1 MKFLQLDHDVCEKL
15 LPGLTGRLSDIPFD
29 QLESLESPAIALF
42 KEHGGTNLLIPREY
56 GGIGASA
63 LDAVRVIRAL
73 ASLAPSLAVA
83 TAMHHFSIGML
94 FSVGPYYESGTGRG
108 NGTGRGSG
116 TGSRMSVLDTV
127 AKNRSLIASG
137 YAEGRSGRGIL
148 TPTVE
153 ARETSGGYL
162 VSGSKKPCSLSRSMD
177 LLTASVAL
185 RGDGGGTEMGLLV
198 LPADTPGISV
208 HDFWSTFPLVGAES
222 HEVRL
227 TDVFARAEHILRAP
241 TNSAE
246 KLDELNEA
254 GVIWFQMIV
263 AASYTG
269 VASALVDLVLR
280 QERGSADERARLC
293 LLIDSAAS
301 LVEGIA
307 RRIMDDDLGNDC
319 AAASLFTRFSVQ
331 DILTRAV
338 GQAVEMLGG
347 IAFITSPRIAYLAS
361 AAQAVVFHPPSRM
374 SMSEAVVD
382 YFAGKPLFFA

>member
-1 MKFLQLDHDVCEKL
+1 MKFLQRDREVCERL
-15 LPGLTGRLSDIPFD
+15 LPGLADRLADVPFD
-29 QLESLESPAIALF
+29 RLECPESPAIALF
-42 KEHGGTNLLIPREY
+42 KQHGGGNLLVPRSH
-56 GGIGASA
+56 GGIGACA

-83 TAMHHFSIGML
+83 SAMHHFSVGML
-94 FSVGPYYESGTGRG
+94 FAVGPLYESNTSLH
-108 NGTGRGSG
+108 T
-116 TGSRMSVLDTV
+116 SVLDTV
-127 AKNRSLIASG
+127 AENRSLIASG
-137 YAEGRSGRGIL
+137 FAEGRSGHGIL
-148 TPTVE
+148 SPTVA
-153 ARETSGGYL
+153 AREASGGYR
-162 VSGSKKPCSLSRSMD
+162 VTGSKKPCSLSRSMD

-185 RGDGGGTEMGLLV
+185 RGNDGAPEMGLLV

-208 HDFWSTFPLVGAES
+208 HDFWSTFPLVAAES

-227 TDVFARAEHILRAP
+227 DDVWVAAEHILRTPPNA
-241 TNSAE
+241 AE

-280 QERGSADERARLC
+280 DRRGSAADRARLC
-293 LLIDSAAS
+293 LLIESAAY
-301 LVEGIA
+301 LVEGVA
-307 RRIMDDDLGNDC
+307 RRIMDGDLGNDC

-331 DILTRAV
+331 DIITRAV

-347 IAFITSPRIAYLAS
+347 MAFIGSPKIAYLAT

-374 SMSEAVVD
+374 SMSEAVDD
-382 YFAGKPLFFA
+382 YYAGKPLYFS

>member
-1 MKFLQLDHDVCEKL
+1 MKFLQLDYDVCEKL
-15 LPGLTGRLSDIPFD
+15 LPGLAGRLSDLPFE
-29 QLESLESPAIALF
+29 QLESPRSPAIALF
-42 KEHGGTNLLIPREY
+42 KDYGGTNLLIPREH

-63 LDAVRVIRAL
+63 LDSVRVIRAL

-83 TAMHHFSIGML
+83 TAMHHFSVGML
-94 FSVGPYYESGTGRG
+94 FSVGPYYASGTGIRA
-108 NGTGRGSG
+108 
-116 TGSRMSVLDTV
+116 SVLDVV

-137 YAEGRSGRGIL
+137 YAEGRSGHGIL

-153 ARETSGGYL
+153 ARETAGGYL
-162 VSGSKKPCSLSRSMD
+162 ISGSKKPCSLSRSMD

-185 RGDGGGTEMGLLV
+185 RGADGGTEMGLLV

-227 TDVFARAEHILRAP
+227 TDVFAATEHVLRAP
-241 TNSAE
+241 ANAAE
-246 KLDELNEA
+246 RLDELNEA

-280 QERGSADERARLC
+280 NERGSADERARLC

-301 LVEGIA
+301 LVDGVA

-319 AAASLFTRFSVQ
+319 AAASLFTRYSVQ
-331 DILTRAV
+331 SILTRTV

-347 IAFITSPRIAYLAS
+347 MAFITSPKVAYLAS

-374 SMSEAVVD
+374 SMSAAVVD

>member
-1 MKFLQLDHDVCEKL
+1 MKFLQLDYGVCEKL
-15 LPGLTGRLSDIPFD
+15 LPGLIGRLSDIPFE
-29 QLESLESPAIALF
+29 QLECPESPAIALF
-42 KEHGGTNLLIPREY
+42 KEYGGTNLLIPREH

-63 LDAVRVIRAL
+63 LEAVRVIRAL

-83 TAMHHFSIGML
+83 TAMHHFSVGML
-94 FSVGPYYESGTGRG
+94 FSVGPFYESSTDIR
-108 NGTGRGSG
+108 T
-116 TGSRMSVLDTV
+116 SVLDVV

-137 YAEGRSGRGIL
+137 YAEGRSGHGIL

-153 ARETSGGYL
+153 ARATAGGYL

-185 RGDGGGTEMGLLV
+185 RGDDGGAEMGLLV

-227 TDVFARAEHILRAP
+227 TDVFAGAEHILRAP
-241 TNSAE
+241 TNAAE

-280 QERGSADERARLC
+280 KERGSAGERARLC

-301 LVEGIA
+301 LVEGVA

-331 DILTRAV
+331 DIITRAV

-347 IAFITSPRIAYLAS
+347 IAFITSPKIACLAS

-374 SMSEAVVD
+374 SMGEAVVD
-382 YFAGKPLFFA
+382 YFGGKPLFFS

>member
-1 MKFLQLDHDVCEKL
+1 MRFLQLDHEVCEEL
-15 LPGLTGRLSDIPFD
+15 LPGLADRLAGVPFD
-29 QLESLESPAIALF
+29 ELESPASPAIALF
-42 KEHGGTNLLIPREY
+42 KEYGGTNLLVPRDY
-56 GGIGASA
+56 GGIGACA

-83 TAMHHFSIGML
+83 TAMHHFSVGML
-94 FSVGPYYESGTGRG
+94 FSVGPLYESGTSIH
-108 NGTGRGSG
+108 T
-116 TGSRMSVLDTV
+116 SVLDVV

-153 ARETSGGYL
+153 ARETAGGYL

-177 LLTASVAL
+177 FLTASVAL
-185 RGDGGGTEMGLLV
+185 PGRDGDTGMGLLV
-198 LPADTPGISV
+198 LPAATPGISV
-208 HDFWSTFPLVGAES
+208 HEFWSTFPLAGAES

-227 TDVFARAEHILRAP
+227 TDVFARAEHVLRAP
-241 TNSAE
+241 ANAAE

-280 QERGSADERARLC
+280 ERRGPAGERAQLC
-293 LLIDSAAS
+293 LLIESAAS
-301 LVEGIA
+301 LVEGVA
-307 RRIMDDDLGNDC
+307 RRIMDGDLGNDC

-331 DILTRAV
+331 DIITRAV
-338 GQAVEMLGG
+338 SQAVEMLGG
-347 IAFITSPRIAYLAS
+347 MAFVTSPRIACLAS

-382 YFAGKPLFFA
+382 YYTGKPLLFS

>member
-1 MKFLQLDHDVCEKL
+1 MKFLQLDYDVCEKL
-15 LPGLTGRLSDIPFD
+15 LPGLAGRLSDLPFE
-29 QLESLESPAIALF
+29 QLESPQSPAIALF
-42 KEHGGTNLLIPREY
+42 KDYGGTNLLIPREH

-63 LDAVRVIRAL
+63 LDSVRVIRAL

-83 TAMHHFSIGML
+83 TAMHHFSVGML
-94 FSVGPYYESGTGRG
+94 FSVGPYYASGTGIRA
-108 NGTGRGSG
+108 
-116 TGSRMSVLDTV
+116 SVLDVV

-137 YAEGRSGRGIL
+137 YAEGRSGHGIL

-153 ARETSGGYL
+153 ARETAGGYL
-162 VSGSKKPCSLSRSMD
+162 ISGSKKPCSLSRSMD

-185 RGDGGGTEMGLLV
+185 RGADGGTEMGLLV

-227 TDVFARAEHILRAP
+227 TDVFAGAEHVLRAP
-241 TNSAE
+241 ANADE
-246 KLDELNEA
+246 RLDELNEA

-280 QERGSADERARLC
+280 HERGSADERARLC

-301 LVEGIA
+301 LVDGVA

-319 AAASLFTRFSVQ
+319 AAASLFTRYSVQ
-331 DILTRAV
+331 DILTRTV

-347 IAFITSPRIAYLAS
+347 MAFITSPKIAYLAS

>member
-1 MKFLQLDHDVCEKL
+1 MKFLQLDYDVCEKL
-15 LPGLTGRLSDIPFD
+15 LPGLAGRLSDLPFE
-29 QLESLESPAIALF
+29 QLESPQSPAIALF
-42 KEHGGTNLLIPREY
+42 KDYGGTNLLIPREH

-63 LDAVRVIRAL
+63 LDSVRVIRAL

-83 TAMHHFSIGML
+83 TAMHHFSVGML
-94 FSVGPYYESGTGRG
+94 FSVGPYYASGTGIRA
-108 NGTGRGSG
+108 
-116 TGSRMSVLDTV
+116 SVLDVV

-137 YAEGRSGRGIL
+137 YAEGRSGHGIL

-153 ARETSGGYL
+153 ARETAGGYL
-162 VSGSKKPCSLSRSMD
+162 ISGSKKPCSLSRSMD

-185 RGDGGGTEMGLLV
+185 RGADGGTEMGLLV

-227 TDVFARAEHILRAP
+227 TDVFAGAEHVLRAP
-241 TNSAE
+241 ANADE
-246 KLDELNEA
+246 RLDELNEA

-280 QERGSADERARLC
+280 HERGSTDERARLC

-301 LVEGIA
+301 LVDGVA

-319 AAASLFTRFSVQ
+319 AAASLFTRYSVQ
-331 DILTRAV
+331 DIITRTV

-347 IAFITSPRIAYLAS
+347 MAFITSPKIAYLAS